1 MRNYLFRINNTN
13 RVWVIMTLLLLSIS
27 STISCQDK
35 TKDIS
40 KDPFLLYYLR
50 NYPTIKIDN
59 SKNVMI
65 QYISY
70 RDFDK
75 KDIIYGDSER
85 GTFWYSIYLFQNRVF
100 SGIDRATTNNGRL
113 LWRYKEIEI
122 NRDADGAIYSID
134 QYAIGQNRLLWR
146 HTYKKNNNTIVA
158 NDGLR
163 SGVIFAVLVEEES
176 KYLFYEDHRMYNR
189 TPDKPETTI
198 EFIDNGDVIITSY
211 NPLLQRD
218 YSRFY
223 FTNGI
228 LMKREYI
235 GDRTETYTVSSGI
248 GEIVI
253 TNTAG
258 AVIERRMLERR
269 INDAGYLE
277 YEAVKYPSGP
287 GHEYFITKD
296 TLK

>member
-1 MRNYLFRINNTN
+1 
-13 RVWVIMTLLLLSIS
+13 
-27 STISCQDK
+27 
-35 TKDIS
+35 
-40 KDPFLLYYLR
+40 
-50 NYPTIKIDN
+50 
-59 SKNVMI
+59 MI
-65 QYISY
+65 QRISY

-122 NRDADGAIYSID
+122 NRDADGAINSID
-134 QYAIGQNRLLWR
+134 EYATGQNRLLWR

-176 KYLFYEDHRMYNR
+176 KYLFHQDHRMYNR

-253 TNTAG
+253 TNTAD